1 LPEQAERE
9 TIMEGMSITTIISL
23 IVIVI
28 IVALANER
36 IVELLVKVGLIKG
49 DGQAATWQSVIGAVA
64 VGALALA
71 KHLGIEHDVTNSVDA
86 LVQAATAL
94 ALLIPIFGQSIFA
107 KLFHEVWKRVGWVTE
122 ANHQLK
128 PNHTM
133 ADRG

>member
-1 LPEQAERE
+1 
-9 TIMEGMSITTIISL
+9 MEGINITTVVSL
-23 IVIVI
+23 IVIVV

-36 IVELLVKVGLIKG
+36 IVELLVMLGLIKG
-49 DGQAATWQSVIGAVA
+49 DGQAAAWQSVIGAAA

-71 KHLGIEHDVTNSVDA
+71 KYLGIDSNVTNSVNA

-107 KLFHEVWKRVGWVTE
+107 KLFHEVWKRVGWITD

-128 PNHTM
+128 LPT
-133 ADRG
+133 AVDRG